1 MLTVHPCVHA
11 CLPLPAGNP
20 SDRKVACGSG
30 DVDAP
35 TQGVPVPAGFLVDP
49 GEDLLLSGVPT
60 EPTGWERRHSR
71 AMSQVLSALGRR
83 ACGQLGTWE

>member
-1 MLTVHPCVHA
+1 MGLGTWTP
-11 CLPLPAGNP
+11 P
-20 SDRKVACGSG
+20 RRGSLS
-30 DVDAP
+30 
-35 TQGVPVPAGFLVDP
+35 PAGFLVDP